1 MKLVSIIIP
10 TYNRADLI
18 VVTLDSVFNQIYSNW
33 ECIIIDDGSTDG
45 SGTIIQKY
53 VDSDT
58 RFSYFL
64 RPDYKQKGPSSCRNF
79 GIEKAKGEYVLF
91 LDSDDLISETCLQN
105 RVSFAIQNPK
115 FDFWIFQMQT
125 FGYDQAPIFNYGIG
139 VFKNET
145 EYCKQEFAKGNH
157 PFVVTC
163 PLWKKNVLIN
173 INGFNENL
181 LSFEDPELHLR
192 ALKEGYK
199 IKYAN
204 LEQPDCFYRLK
215 QNNKPVNVI
224 SSLRNNY
231 VFFENH
237 LQSNDSDSILY
248 YKKVLNEIILKKVL
262 LRQYFKFYELGM
274 EKKILLSSNVFYGI
288 MLLFYHAIGLYK
300 IKGIGYNYFKSQF
313 NNF

>member
-18 VVTLDSVFNQIYSNW
+18 VATLDSVFNQIYSNW

-53 VDSDT
+53 ADSDT
-58 RFSYFL
+58 RFSYFS

-79 GIEKAKGEYVLF
+79 GIEKAKGEYILF

-125 FGYDQAPIFNYGIG
+125 FGYEQAPIFNYGSGI
-139 VFKNET
+139 FENET
-145 EYCKQEFAKGNH
+145 EYCKKEFAKGNH

-199 IKYAN
+199 LKYAN
-204 LEQPDCFYRLK
+204 FEQPDCFYRLK
-215 QNNKPVNVI
+215 QNNKPANVI
-224 SSLRNNY
+224 SNLRNNY

-248 YKKVLNEIILKKVL
+248 YKKVLNEIILKKAL
-262 LRQYFKFYELGM
+262 IRQYLKFYELGI
-274 EKKILLSSNVFYGI
+274 EKKVLLSSNVFYGI